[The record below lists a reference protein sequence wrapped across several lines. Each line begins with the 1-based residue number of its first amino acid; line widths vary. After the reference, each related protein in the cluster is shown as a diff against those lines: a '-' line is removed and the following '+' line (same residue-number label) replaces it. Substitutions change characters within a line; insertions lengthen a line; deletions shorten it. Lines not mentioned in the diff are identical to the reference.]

1 MSGQKR
7 PKEHITKQK
16 EVKQRDGCECEIC
29 GCTATNRYGNPT
41 AHGHH
46 IIPYKDNGP
55 ADLLNMMTLCPEC
68 HRKYHSGKIKVDI
81 WRF

>member
-1 MSGQKR
+1 MALHKR
-7 PKEHITKQK
+7 SKEHVNIQK
-16 EVKQRDGCECEIC
+16 KVKQQDRYECEIC
-29 GCTATNRYGNPT
+29 GITDTS

-46 IIPYKDNGP
+46 VIQYKDNGP
-55 ADLLNMMTLCPEC
+55 ADLINMMTLCPDC